1 MKNILHILA
10 TTSLCALLPATSAT
24 CSQPRHDNNQQ
35 TVVACAQQSANT
47 RSVSMQKTDNK
58 PTFRILEEWQ
68 VGKEVSAED
77 VRKYGADRCF
87 ASMPIS
93 DAVFNRIYGNSYK
106 KDCRGLRSSL
116 RYLHLL
122 HYTEDGRIKLGEMI
136 CHKDIADD
144 LTDIFR
150 KLFEAKYPIENMQL
164 IDNYGADDIR
174 SMEYNNTTCFN
185 YRTVAGSK
193 KLSNHSLGKAVDI
206 NPLYNPYVKRRKDGT
221 YKISP
226 EKGRQ
231 YADRTKTFKYKIDR
245 NDLAYRLFKQHGF
258 RWGGDY
264 RSLKDYQ
271 HFEKEDRI

>member
-10 TTSLCALLPATSAT
+10 TTSLCTLLPASSAT

-47 RSVSMQKTDNK
+47 RSVSMQKIDNK

-77 VRKYGADRCF
+77 VRKYGTDRCF

-93 DAVFNRIYGNSYK
+93 DAVFGRIYGNSYK
-106 KDCRGLRSSL
+106 KDCRVLRSSL

-122 HYTEDGRIKLGEMI
+122 HYTGDGRIKLGEMI

-221 YKISP
+221 YKVSP

-271 HFEKEDRI
+271 HFEKEDRS

>member
-10 TTSLCALLPATSAT
+10 TTSLCTLLPASSAT
-24 CSQPRHDNNQQ
+24 CSQPRYDNNRQ
-35 TVVACAQQSANT
+35 TVAVNAQQHANT

-68 VGKEVSAED
+68 VGKEVSVED
-77 VRKYGADRCF
+77 VRKYGTDRCF

-93 DAVFNRIYGNSYK
+93 DAVFGRIYGNSYK
-106 KDCRGLRSSL
+106 KDCRVLRSSL

-164 IDNYGADDIR
+164 IDNYGADDIW
-174 SMEYNNTTCFN
+174 SMEHNNTTCFN

-206 NPLYNPYVKRRKDGT
+206 NPLYNPYVKRRQDGT
-221 YKISP
+221 YKVSP
-226 EKGRQ
+226 EKGRK

-271 HFEKEDRI
+271 HFEKED

>member
-1 MKNILHILA
+1 MPKA
-10 TTSLCALLPATSAT
+10 A
-24 CSQPRHDNNQQ
+24 
-35 TVVACAQQSANT
+35 
-47 RSVSMQKTDNK
+47 NK
-58 PTFRILEEWQ
+58 PALRILEEWQ

-77 VRKYGADRCF
+77 VRKYGTDRYF

-93 DAVFNRIYGNSYK
+93 DAVFSRIYGKSYK
-106 KDCRGLRSSL
+106 KDCRVLRSSL

-174 SMEYNNTTCFN
+174 SMEHNNTTCFN

-221 YKISP
+221 YKVSP
-226 EKGRQ
+226 EKGRK

>member
-10 TTSLCALLPATSAT
+10 TTSLCSLLPASSAT

-47 RSVSMQKTDNK
+47 RSVSMQKIDNK

-77 VRKYGADRCF
+77 VRKYGTDRCF

-93 DAVFNRIYGNSYK
+93 DAVFGRIYSNSYK
-106 KDCRGLRSSL
+106 KDCRVLRSSL

-122 HYTEDGRIKLGEMI
+122 HYTGDGRIKLGEMI

-221 YKISP
+221 YKVSP

-271 HFEKEDRI
+271 HFEKEDRS

>member
-10 TTSLCALLPATSAT
+10 TTSLCTLLPASSAT

-77 VRKYGADRCF
+77 VRKYGTDRCF

-93 DAVFNRIYGNSYK
+93 DAVFSRIYGNSYK
-106 KDCRGLRSSL
+106 KDCRVLRSSL

-164 IDNYGADDIR
+164 IDNYGADDIW
-174 SMEYNNTTCFN
+174 SMEHNNTTCFN

-206 NPLYNPYVKRRKDGT
+206 NPLYNPYVKRRQDGT
-221 YKISP
+221 YKVSP
-226 EKGRQ
+226 EKGRK

-271 HFEKEDRI
+271 HFEKED

>member
-1 MKNILHILA
+1 
-10 TTSLCALLPATSAT
+10 
-24 CSQPRHDNNQQ
+24 
-35 TVVACAQQSANT
+35 
-47 RSVSMQKTDNK
+47 MQKTDNK

-77 VRKYGADRCF
+77 VRKYGTDRCF
-87 ASMPIS
+87 ASMSIS
-93 DAVFNRIYGNSYK
+93 DAVFGRIYGNSYK
-106 KDCRGLRSSL
+106 KDCRVLRSSL

-174 SMEYNNTTCFN
+174 SMEHNNTTCFN

-206 NPLYNPYVKRRKDGT
+206 NPLYNPYVKRRQDGT
-221 YKISP
+221 YKVSP
-226 EKGRQ
+226 EKGRK
-231 YADRTKTFKYKIDR
+231 YADRTKIFKYKIDR

-271 HFEKEDRI
+271 HFEKEDGI

>member
-10 TTSLCALLPATSAT
+10 TISLCTLLPASSAT

-77 VRKYGADRCF
+77 VRKYGTDRCF

-93 DAVFNRIYGNSYK
+93 DAVFGRIYGNSYK
-106 KDCRGLRSSL
+106 KDCRVLRSSL

-221 YKISP
+221 YKVSP

>member
-10 TTSLCALLPATSAT
+10 TTSLCTLLPASSAT

-35 TVVACAQQSANT
+35 TIVACAQQSANT

-77 VRKYGADRCF
+77 VRKYGTDRCF

-93 DAVFNRIYGNSYK
+93 DAVFGRIYGNSYK
-106 KDCRGLRSSL
+106 KDCRVLRSSL

-122 HYTEDGRIKLGEMI
+122 HYTLDGRIKLGEMI
-136 CHKDIADD
+136 CHKDVADD

-221 YKISP
+221 YKVSP

-271 HFEKEDRI
+271 HFEKED

>member
-10 TTSLCALLPATSAT
+10 TTSLCALLPASSAT

-77 VRKYGADRCF
+77 VRKYGTDRCF

-93 DAVFNRIYGNSYK
+93 DTVFGRIYGNSYK
-106 KDCRGLRSSL
+106 KDCRVLRSSL

-122 HYTEDGRIKLGEMI
+122 HYTGDGRIKLGEMI

-221 YKISP
+221 YKVSP

>member
-1 MKNILHILA
+1 
-10 TTSLCALLPATSAT
+10 
-24 CSQPRHDNNQQ
+24 
-35 TVVACAQQSANT
+35 
-47 RSVSMQKTDNK
+47 MQKTDNK

-77 VRKYGADRCF
+77 VRKYGTDRCF

-93 DAVFNRIYGNSYK
+93 DAVFSRIYGKSYK
-106 KDCRGLRSSL
+106 KDCRVLRSSL

-122 HYTEDGRIKLGEMI
+122 HYTEDGRINLGEMI
-136 CHKDIADD
+136 CHKDVAED

-150 KLFEAKYPIENMQL
+150 KLFEAKYPIENMLL

-174 SMEYNNTTCFN
+174 SMEHNNTTCFN

-206 NPLYNPYVKRRKDGT
+206 NPLYNPYVKRRQDGT
-221 YKISP
+221 YKVSP

>member
-10 TTSLCALLPATSAT
+10 TTSLCTLLPASSAT
-24 CSQPRHDNNQQ
+24 CSQSRHDNNQQ

-68 VGKEVSAED
+68 VGKDVSAED
-77 VRKYGADRCF
+77 VRKYGTDRCF

-93 DAVFNRIYGNSYK
+93 DAVFGRIYGNSYK
-106 KDCRGLRSSL
+106 KDCRVLRSSL

-122 HYTEDGRIKLGEMI
+122 HYTGDGRIKLGEMI

-221 YKISP
+221 YKVSP

-271 HFEKEDRI
+271 HFEKEDRS

>member
-1 MKNILHILA
+1 
-10 TTSLCALLPATSAT
+10 
-24 CSQPRHDNNQQ
+24 
-35 TVVACAQQSANT
+35 
-47 RSVSMQKTDNK
+47 MQKTDNK

-77 VRKYGADRCF
+77 VRKYGTDRCF

-93 DAVFNRIYGNSYK
+93 DAVFARIYGKSYK
-106 KDCRGLRSSL
+106 KDCRVLRSSL

-174 SMEYNNTTCFN
+174 SMEHNNTTCFN

-206 NPLYNPYVKRRKDGT
+206 NPLYNPYVKRRQDGT
-221 YKISP
+221 YKVSP
-226 EKGRQ
+226 EKGRK

>member
-10 TTSLCALLPATSAT
+10 TISLCTLLPASSAT

-77 VRKYGADRCF
+77 VRKYGTDRCF

-93 DAVFNRIYGNSYK
+93 DAVFGRIYGNSYK
-106 KDCRGLRSSL
+106 KDCRVLRSSL

-221 YKISP
+221 YKVSP

-271 HFEKEDRI
+271 HFEKEY

>member
-10 TTSLCALLPATSAT
+10 TTSLCTLLPASSAT

-77 VRKYGADRCF
+77 VRKYGTDRCF

-93 DAVFNRIYGNSYK
+93 DAVFGRIYGNSYK
-106 KDCRGLRSSL
+106 KDCRVLRSSL

-174 SMEYNNTTCFN
+174 SMEHNNTTCLN

-206 NPLYNPYVKRRKDGT
+206 NPLYNPYVKRRQDGT
-221 YKISP
+221 YKVSP
-226 EKGRQ
+226 EKGRK

-271 HFEKEDRI
+271 HFEKED

>member
-10 TTSLCALLPATSAT
+10 TTSLCTLLPASSAT

-77 VRKYGADRCF
+77 VRKYGTNRCF

-93 DAVFNRIYGNSYK
+93 DAVFGRIYGNSYK
-106 KDCRGLRSSL
+106 KDCRVLRFSL

-174 SMEYNNTTCFN
+174 SMEHNNTTCFN
-185 YRTVAGSK
+185 YRTVAGLK

-206 NPLYNPYVKRRKDGT
+206 NPLYNPYVKRRQDGT
-221 YKISP
+221 YKVSP
-226 EKGRQ
+226 EKGRK

-245 NDLAYRLFKQHGF
+245 NDLAYRLFKQHG
-258 RWGGDY
+258 
-264 RSLKDYQ
+264 
-271 HFEKEDRI
+271 DRKSVV

>member
-10 TTSLCALLPATSAT
+10 TTSLCTLLPASSAT

-77 VRKYGADRCF
+77 VRKYGTDRCF

-93 DAVFNRIYGNSYK
+93 DAVFGRIYGNSYK
-106 KDCRGLRSSL
+106 KDCRVLRSSL

-185 YRTVAGSK
+185 YRTVAGLK

-221 YKISP
+221 YNVSP

>member
-10 TTSLCALLPATSAT
+10 TTSLCTLLPASSAT

-68 VGKEVSAED
+68 VGKDVSAED
-77 VRKYGADRCF
+77 VRKYGTDRCF

-93 DAVFNRIYGNSYK
+93 DAVFGRIYGNSYK
-106 KDCRGLRSSL
+106 KDCRVLRSSL

-122 HYTEDGRIKLGEMI
+122 HYTEVGRIKLGEMI

-221 YKISP
+221 YKVSP

>member
-10 TTSLCALLPATSAT
+10 TTSLCTLLPASSAT

-77 VRKYGADRCF
+77 VRKYGTDRCF

-93 DAVFNRIYGNSYK
+93 DAVFGRIYGNSYK
-106 KDCRGLRSSL
+106 KDCRVLRSSL

-122 HYTEDGRIKLGEMI
+122 HYTEDGRIKLGEMV

-174 SMEYNNTTCFN
+174 SMEHKNTTCFN

-206 NPLYNPYVKRRKDGT
+206 NPLYNPYVKRRQDGT
-221 YKISP
+221 YKVSP
-226 EKGRQ
+226 EKGRK

-271 HFEKEDRI
+271 HFEKEDGS

>member
-10 TTSLCALLPATSAT
+10 TISLCTLLPASSAT

-77 VRKYGADRCF
+77 VRKYGTDRCF

-93 DAVFNRIYGNSYK
+93 DAVFGRIYGNSYK
-106 KDCRGLRSSL
+106 KDCRVLRSSL

-206 NPLYNPYVKRRKDGT
+206 NPLYNPYIKRRKYGT
-221 YKISP
+221 YKVSP

-271 HFEKEDRI
+271 HFEKEDGF

>member
-47 RSVSMQKTDNK
+47 RSACIQKTDNK

-77 VRKYGADRCF
+77 VRKYGTDRCF
-87 ASMPIS
+87 VSMPIS
-93 DAVFNRIYGNSYK
+93 DAVFGRIYGNSYK
-106 KDCRGLRSSL
+106 KDCSVLRSSL

-122 HYTEDGRIKLGEMI
+122 HYTLDGRIKLGEMI
-136 CHKDIADD
+136 CHKDVADD

-221 YKISP
+221 YKVSP

-271 HFEKEDRI
+271 HFEKEDRS

>member
-10 TTSLCALLPATSAT
+10 TTSLCALLPASSAT

-47 RSVSMQKTDNK
+47 RSVSMQKTGNK

-68 VGKEVSAED
+68 VGKEVSAEN
-77 VRKYGADRCF
+77 VRKYGTDRCF

-106 KDCRGLRSSL
+106 KDCRVLRSSL

-122 HYTEDGRIKLGEMI
+122 HYTLDGRIKLGEMI

-206 NPLYNPYVKRRKDGT
+206 NPLYNPYVKRRQDGT
-221 YKISP
+221 YKVSP

-271 HFEKEDRI
+271 HFEKEDRS

>member
-10 TTSLCALLPATSAT
+10 TTSLCTLLPASSAT

-47 RSVSMQKTDNK
+47 RSACMQKTDNK

-77 VRKYGADRCF
+77 VRKYGTDRCF
-87 ASMPIS
+87 VSMPIS
-93 DAVFNRIYGNSYK
+93 DAVFGRIYGNSYK
-106 KDCRGLRSSL
+106 KDCRVLRSSL

-221 YKISP
+221 YKVSP

>member
-10 TTSLCALLPATSAT
+10 TTSLCTLLPASSAT

-77 VRKYGADRCF
+77 VRKYGTDRCF
-87 ASMPIS
+87 ASMSIS
-93 DAVFNRIYGNSYK
+93 DAVFSRIYGNSYK
-106 KDCRGLRSSL
+106 KDCRVLRSSL

-174 SMEYNNTTCFN
+174 SMGHNNTTCFN

-221 YKISP
+221 YKVSP

-271 HFEKEDRI
+271 HFEKED

>member
-10 TTSLCALLPATSAT
+10 TTSLCTLLPVSSAT
-24 CSQPRHDNNQQ
+24 CNQPRHDNNRQ

-77 VRKYGADRCF
+77 VRKYGTDRCF
-87 ASMPIS
+87 ASMSIS
-93 DAVFNRIYGNSYK
+93 DAVFSRIYGNSYK
-106 KDCRGLRSSL
+106 KDCRVLRSSL

-174 SMEYNNTTCFN
+174 SMGHNNTTCFN

-221 YKISP
+221 YKVSP

-271 HFEKEDRI
+271 HFEKED

>member
-10 TTSLCALLPATSAT
+10 TISLCTLLPASSAT

-47 RSVSMQKTDNK
+47 RSACMQKTDNK

-77 VRKYGADRCF
+77 VRKYGTDRCF

-93 DAVFNRIYGNSYK
+93 DAVFGRIYGNSYK
-106 KDCRGLRSSL
+106 KDCRVLRSSL

-122 HYTEDGRIKLGEMI
+122 HYTLDGRIKLGEMI

-221 YKISP
+221 YKVSP

>member
-47 RSVSMQKTDNK
+47 RSVSMPKAANK
-58 PTFRILEEWQ
+58 PALRILEEWQ

-77 VRKYGADRCF
+77 VRKYGTDRCF

-93 DAVFNRIYGNSYK
+93 DAVFARIYGKSYK
-106 KDCRGLRSSL
+106 KDGRVLRSSL

-122 HYTEDGRIKLGEMI
+122 HYTLDGRIKLGEMI
-136 CHKDIADD
+136 CHKDVADD

-221 YKISP
+221 YKVSP

>member
-10 TTSLCALLPATSAT
+10 TISLCTLLPASSAT

-77 VRKYGADRCF
+77 VRKYGTDRCF

-93 DAVFNRIYGNSYK
+93 DAVFGRIYGNSYK
-106 KDCRGLRSSL
+106 KDCRVLRSSL

-206 NPLYNPYVKRRKDGT
+206 NPLYNPYIKRRKDGT
-221 YKISP
+221 YKVSP

-271 HFEKEDRI
+271 HFEKEDGF

>member
-10 TTSLCALLPATSAT
+10 TTSLCALLPASSAT

-77 VRKYGADRCF
+77 VRKYGTDRCF

-93 DAVFNRIYGNSYK
+93 DAAFGRIYGNSYK
-106 KDCRGLRSSL
+106 KDCRVLRSSL

-221 YKISP
+221 YKVSP

>member
-1 MKNILHILA
+1 MPKA
-10 TTSLCALLPATSAT
+10 A
-24 CSQPRHDNNQQ
+24 
-35 TVVACAQQSANT
+35 
-47 RSVSMQKTDNK
+47 NK
-58 PTFRILEEWQ
+58 PALRILEEWQ

-77 VRKYGADRCF
+77 VRKYGTDRCF

-93 DAVFNRIYGNSYK
+93 DAVFGRIYGNSYK
-106 KDCRGLRSSL
+106 KDCRVLRSSL

-122 HYTEDGRIKLGEMI
+122 HYTEDGRIKLGEMV

-174 SMEYNNTTCFN
+174 SMEHNNTTCFN

-206 NPLYNPYVKRRKDGT
+206 NPLYNPYVKRRQDGT
-221 YKISP
+221 YKVSP
-226 EKGRQ
+226 EKGRK
-231 YADRTKTFKYKIDR
+231 YADRTKIFKYKIDR

-271 HFEKEDRI
+271 HFEKEDGI

>member
-77 VRKYGADRCF
+77 VRKYGTDRCF

-93 DAVFNRIYGNSYK
+93 DAVFGRIYGNSYK
-106 KDCRGLRSSL
+106 KDCRVLRSSL

-221 YKISP
+221 YKVSP

>member
-10 TTSLCALLPATSAT
+10 TTSLCTLLPASSAT

-47 RSVSMQKTDNK
+47 RSACIQKTDNK

-77 VRKYGADRCF
+77 VRKYGTDRCF
-87 ASMPIS
+87 VSMPIS
-93 DAVFNRIYGNSYK
+93 DAVFGRIYGNSYK
-106 KDCRGLRSSL
+106 KDCRVLRSSL

-174 SMEYNNTTCFN
+174 SMEHNNNTCFN

-221 YKISP
+221 FKVSP
-226 EKGRQ
+226 EKGRK

>member
-10 TTSLCALLPATSAT
+10 TTSLCTLLPVSSAT

-77 VRKYGADRCF
+77 VRKYGTDRCF

-93 DAVFNRIYGNSYK
+93 DAAFGRIYGNSYK
-106 KDCRGLRSSL
+106 KDCRVLRSSL

-221 YKISP
+221 YKVSP

-271 HFEKEDRI
+271 HFEKEY

>member
-10 TTSLCALLPATSAT
+10 TTSLCTLLPASSAT
-24 CSQPRHDNNQQ
+24 CSQPRHDNNQK

-77 VRKYGADRCF
+77 VRKYGTDRCF
-87 ASMPIS
+87 VSMPIS
-93 DAVFNRIYGNSYK
+93 DAVFGRIYGNSYK
-106 KDCRGLRSSL
+106 KDCRVLRSSL

-174 SMEYNNTTCFN
+174 SMEHNNTTCFN

-221 YKISP
+221 YKVSP
-226 EKGRQ
+226 EKGRL

>member
-10 TTSLCALLPATSAT
+10 TTSLCTLLPASSAT
-24 CSQPRHDNNQQ
+24 CSQPRHDNNQK

-77 VRKYGADRCF
+77 VRKYGTDRCF
-87 ASMPIS
+87 VSMPIS
-93 DAVFNRIYGNSYK
+93 DAVFGRIYGNSYK
-106 KDCRGLRSSL
+106 KDCRVLRSSL

-221 YKISP
+221 YKVSP

-271 HFEKEDRI
+271 HFEKED

>member
-10 TTSLCALLPATSAT
+10 TTSLCTLLPASSAT

-77 VRKYGADRCF
+77 VRKYGTDRCF

-93 DAVFNRIYGNSYK
+93 DAVFGRIYGKSYK
-106 KDCRGLRSSL
+106 KDCRVLRSSL

-122 HYTEDGRIKLGEMI
+122 HYTLDGRIKLGEMI
-136 CHKDIADD
+136 CHKDVAEDI
-144 LTDIFR
+144 TDIFR

-221 YKISP
+221 YKVSP

>member
-10 TTSLCALLPATSAT
+10 TTSLCTLLPASSAT
-24 CSQPRHDNNQQ
+24 CSQPRHDNNQK

-77 VRKYGADRCF
+77 VRKYGTDRCF
-87 ASMPIS
+87 VSMPIS
-93 DAVFNRIYGNSYK
+93 DAVFGRIYGNSYK
-106 KDCRGLRSSL
+106 KDCRVLRSSL

-221 YKISP
+221 YKVSP

>member
-47 RSVSMQKTDNK
+47 RSVSMQKIDNK

-77 VRKYGADRCF
+77 VRKYGTDRCF
-87 ASMPIS
+87 VSMPIS
-93 DAVFNRIYGNSYK
+93 DAVFGRIYGNSYK
-106 KDCRGLRSSL
+106 KDCRVLRSSL

-206 NPLYNPYVKRRKDGT
+206 NPLYNPYVKRRQDGT
-221 YKISP
+221 YKVSP
-226 EKGRQ
+226 EKGRK

-271 HFEKEDRI
+271 HFEKED

>member
-10 TTSLCALLPATSAT
+10 TTSLCTLLPASSAT

-47 RSVSMQKTDNK
+47 RSAYMQKIDNK

-77 VRKYGADRCF
+77 VRKYGTDRCF
-87 ASMPIS
+87 ASMSIS
-93 DAVFNRIYGNSYK
+93 DAVFGRIYGNSYK
-106 KDCRGLRSSL
+106 KDCRVLRSSL

-122 HYTEDGRIKLGEMI
+122 HYTGDGRIKLGEMI

-221 YKISP
+221 YKVSP
-226 EKGRQ
+226 EKGRK

-271 HFEKEDRI
+271 HFEKEDGI